1 MTLDYLKP
9 LMHIL
14 CSPLSL
20 PSFLFD
26 PTKIYLSRSIP
37 NPSFPESQGDISFK
51 EGGGGGGVV
60 CHIPKFPIRNVN
72 HFSKRNSNFQKGFIY
87 FHLNGF
93 L

>member
-26 PTKIYLSRSIP
+26 PTKFYLSRSIP

-51 EGGGGGGVV
+51 EGVRGGGSLP
-60 CHIPKFPIRNVN
+60 HPKI
-72 HFSKRNSNFQKGFIY
+72 SNSECEPFF
-87 FHLNGF
+87 
-93 L
+93 